1 MSMLM
6 DDPVVETE
14 ESTDPAEQPSRRRF
28 RPRRSR
34 VIAGGV
40 LAAGLAAAAYWMMSW
55 SSPIPVRDVV
65 VAGALPE
72 TAEQVLAA
80 AGIAEGTALRD
91 IDQQA
96 AAAAAVGVEGVEGAE
111 LQLQR
116 PWTVVIQVDERIP
129 FAIRGEKGNWVV
141 LDRQG
146 EPIREDASR
155 PKELPVISG
164 EESRWPELADALA
177 AVEQQE
183 SGVVREANIS
193 GDGLIVLRLDGGSEV
208 TWGRSELNQDKAQVL
223 VALLPLKADGYVVS
237 TPDRPALVGDAK
249 LPKRNTDQEETQPQL
264 EPQPQPESESVPQP
278 EPVQ

>member
-1 MSMLM
+1 MNTLM

-14 ESTDPAEQPSRRRF
+14 PGAAQVEEPPQRRF

-34 VIAGGV
+34 VIAVGV
-40 LAAGLAAAAYWMMSW
+40 LAAALAAAAYWMMSW

-65 VAGALPE
+65 VVGALPE

-80 AGIAEGTALRD
+80 AGIPDGTALRD
-91 IDQQA
+91 VDQQGV
-96 AAAAAVGVEGVEGAE
+96 AAAAVTVEGIEGAE

-146 EPIREDASR
+146 EPIREEASR

-177 AVEQQE
+177 AIEQQE
-183 SGVVREANIS
+183 PGVVREANIS
-193 GDGLIVLRLDGGSEV
+193 GDGLIVLRLGGGSEV

-223 VALLPLKADGYVVS
+223 AALLPFKADGYVVS

-249 LPKRNTDQEETQPQL
+249 LPKRNTDKEETPPQL
-264 EPQPQPESESVPQP
+264 QPQPVPESQLESVQ
-278 EPVQ
+278 